1 MGHSAKSGAWG
12 EYCINDFGERSKMS
26 TVAATEART
35 GGMTKDERFV
45 ILASSLGTVFEWYD
59 FYLYGSLAGIIGAQ
73 FFSAYPPAT
82 RDIFALLAFAAGFLV
97 RPFGAIVFGRI
108 GDIVG
113 RKYTFLVTILIMGL
127 STFIVGLLPNAAT
140 IGFAAPVILI
150 VLRLAQGLAL
160 GGEYGGAATYVA
172 EHSPQGKRGYY
183 TSFIQTTATLGLFLS
198 LLVIL
203 FTRTALGE
211 ADFAAWG
218 WRIPFLVSV
227 VLLGISV
234 WIRLR
239 LNESPV
245 FQKMK
250 DEGKGSKAPL
260 TEAFANWSNAKIV
273 ILALIGGTMGQGVV
287 WYTGQ
292 FYALFFLQSILKVDG
307 YTANLLIA
315 WSLLFGTGF
324 FIVFGALSDKIGR
337 KPIILAGCLIAAL
350 TFFPIFRMIT
360 TNANPALE
368 KAIETVKVEVVADPA
383 GCGDLFNPVGT
394 RVFSSACD
402 TARAFLAQQSV
413 KYSTSYGPAGSGV
426 KVVVN
431 GKDVPYTAAAAS
443 NPQVLAAVQGAGYP
457 KAGDAQIV
465 KMTNPFDIFRPQVA
479 AIIGLLFILVIFVT
493 MVYGPI
499 AAMLV
504 ELFPTK
510 IRYTS
515 MSLPYHIGNGWFGGL
530 LPATSFAIVASTG
543 DIYAGLWYPIIFA
556 SITAVVGFF
565 FLPETKDVDIKTN

>member
-1 MGHSAKSGAWG
+1 
-12 EYCINDFGERSKMS
+12 
-26 TVAATEART
+26 
-35 GGMTKDERFV
+35 MTRDERFV

-59 FYLYGSLAGIIGAQ
+59 FYLYGSLASIIGAQ

-150 VLRLAQGLAL
+150 GLRLAQGLAL

-172 EHSPQGKRGYY
+172 EHSPHGKRGYY

-203 FTRTALGE
+203 FTRTAIGE

-227 VLLGISV
+227 FLLGISV

-250 DEGKGSKAPL
+250 DEGKSSKAPL

-368 KAIETVKVEVVADPA
+368 KAIEATKVEVVSDPA

-394 RVFSSACD
+394 RVFTAPCD
-402 TARAFLAQQSV
+402 TARAFLAQSSV
-413 KYSTSYGPAGSGV
+413 KYSTAYAPAGSGV
-426 KVVVN
+426 KVMVN
-431 GKDVPYTAAAAS
+431 GKEVPYPDAKAGNPAVATAVAA
-443 NPQVLAAVQGAGYP
+443 AGYP
-457 KAGDAQIV
+457 KAGDPGIV
-465 KMTNPFDIFRPQVA
+465 KMSNPFDIFRPQVA